1 MSATLSFSLTKRL
14 RSVRGEMTLAVEAK
28 VGPSEFACFYGPSGA
43 GKTTLLRMIAGLT
56 APDEGRV
63 EFGTT
68 VWYDS
73 SSGIN
78 VPTRLRRVG
87 FLFQDYALFPN
98 MTVRENAA
106 FAQQNGG
113 DDAAV
118 EAMLDMVGIRALGD
132 QYPSRISGG
141 QKQRV
146 ALARAL
152 MEKPNVLLLDEPL
165 SALDWEMRRKLQDD
179 IAAVHDRF
187 SIPTIMVSHDPTEIT
202 RLSEIVYRLDHGRI
216 TGSGKPADLLN

>member
-1 MSATLSFSLTKRL
+1 
-14 RSVRGEMTLAVEAK
+14 MTLKVEAK
-28 VGPSEFACFYGPSGA
+28 VGAAEFACFYGPSGA

-56 APDEGRV
+56 QPDEGRIA
-63 EFGTT
+63 FGTT

-73 SSGIN
+73 SLKIDM
-78 VPTRLRRVG
+78 PTRLRRVG

-98 MTVRENAA
+98 MTVRENVS

-113 DDAAV
+113 DEAAV
-118 EAMLDMVGIRALGD
+118 DAMLDMVGIRALGG
-132 QYPSRISGG
+132 QYPSKISGG

-179 IAAVHDRF
+179 IAAVHGRF
-187 SIPTIMVSHDPTEIT
+187 SIPTIMVSHDPTEIA
-202 RLSEIVYRLDHGRI
+202 RLAETAYRLDRGGI
-216 TGSGKPADLLN
+216 TGAGRPEDLLKARE